1 MSTAAEIKAAIDK
14 LPPDEWEKLEAMIW
28 QPWDSPS
35 GENPPGIRE
44 KLAEAATGLFVSGD
58 RANIGKIHSSLE

>member
-1 MSTAAEIKAAIDK
+1 MSTAAEIKEAIDK
-14 LPPDEWEKLEAMIW
+14 LSPDEWEKLEAMIW

-44 KLAEAATGLFVSGD
+44 KLAEAAAGRFVPGNRS
-58 RANIGKIHSSLE
+58 NIGKIHSSLE